1 MNYYATV
8 KKIEIDLF
16 IIVCGVLL
24 IRKNN
29 LQLHLYYFISMKT
42 NTNNN
47 SKSPK
52 YMGLCLSIKK
62 IMERYTSGKKPR
74 WWLR

>member
-8 KKIEIDLF
+8 KKIEIDLS

-24 IRKNN
+24 NRKSN
-29 LQLHLYYFISMKT
+29 LQLHLYYDSISMKT
-42 NTNNN
+42 NTNN

-52 YMGLCLSIKK
+52 YMCLCLSIKE
-62 IMERYTSGKKPR
+62 IMERYTPGC
-74 WWLR
+74 